1 MCTCKN
7 TLTHTLT
14 HKYTHAHKCAVGIY
28 EIAEPDA
35 SAAMYPASRL
45 PFQTANIQL
54 GNYKAKYW
62 ENKIV
67 TFVS

>member
-1 MCTCKN
+1 M
-7 TLTHTLT
+7 
-14 HKYTHAHKCAVGIY
+14 HAHKRAAEING
-28 EIAEPDA
+28 IAEPDA
-35 SAAMYPASRL
+35 SAAMYPAFYSRL
-45 PFQTANIQL
+45 RFQTANIQL